1 MIKFS
6 DEVKD
11 QLYKLAQQK
20 NIYLEGNILKII
32 DAGDDKIL
40 QNYVKDARKKDDEMR
55 EKRLEITKKVQTQN
69 DQLLEWKTKN
79 EKTNEQLKEALD
91 KAEKSEHK
99 ALKSKE
105 EAEKSKEI
113 ALNDLDILQKRTQ
126 NQLIESIVKVSL
138 WLISGVGVITTVMF
152 ALTLFKGV
160 ENKIVE
166 SMWSNMFGIL
176 LTNSFSIIGT
186 IMGVKYASSNGNY
199 NKNKKCNCKCHD

>member
-1 MIKFS
+1 MINFS
-6 DEVKD
+6 DDIKK
-11 QLYKLAQQK
+11 QLYKLAEEK

-32 DAGDDKIL
+32 NTSEDSNL
-40 QNYVKDARKKDDEMR
+40 QEYVKKAREKDDAIR
-55 EKRLEITKKVQTQN
+55 EKRLEITKKVQSQN
-69 DQLLEWKTKN
+69 DELLEWKSKN
-79 EKTNEQLKEALD
+79 EKINDQLKEALD
-91 KAEKSEHK
+91 KAEKSEHR

-105 EAEKSKEI
+105 EAEKAKEAAI
-113 ALNDLDILQKRTQ
+113 NDLDLLQKRTQ

-138 WLISGVGVITTVMF
+138 WIISGVGVITTVMF
-152 ALTLFKGV
+152 GLTLFRGV

-186 IMGVKYASSNGNY
+186 IMGVKYASSNGSG

>member
-186 IMGVKYASSNGNY
+186 IMGVKYASSGD
-199 NKNKKCNCKCHD
+199 KGSSKKCKCNCRE

>member
-152 ALTLFKGV
+152 AITLMKGI

-186 IMGVKYASSNGNY
+186 IMGVKYASSND
-199 NKNKKCNCKCHD
+199 KKQSKKCECSCHE